1 MDGVADSA
9 RYTAPRVR
17 DEANPAARSRVGA
30 DPRSDTPRTLADGTV
45 LRPLSEE
52 RGELEECVALQK
64 AIWGEGFADVA
75 APQILRIVQSMGGV
89 AAGAF
94 DPGGDLVGFVFG
106 ITGFKEGR
114 PLHWSHM
121 LAVLPEARGRDLGYH
136 LKLYQR
142 ERLLPLGIDE
152 MRWTFDPLVSKN
164 AYLNLVRL
172 GARAIDYRRDYYGS
186 GEDSRLSAGIGTDRF
201 VVEWRLD
208 REPPAPED
216 GVAAEVREAPVLN
229 APPGAERDLPAAGD
243 LLAAESPPWARI
255 EVPRD
260 IHELRGASGEEAAR
274 WRASTRDAFLAV
286 FEHGYEVTGFY
297 RERAEEGRGLAR
309 GAPPRSFYVS
319 RKAEK

>member
-1 MDGVADSA
+1 M
-9 RYTAPRVR
+9 
-17 DEANPAARSRVGA
+17 
-30 DPRSDTPRTLADGTV
+30 

-64 AIWGEGFADVA
+64 TIWGEGFADVA

-94 DPGGDLVGFVFG
+94 DAGGDLLGFVFG

-142 ERLLPLGIDE
+142 ERLLPIGIDTV
-152 MRWTFDPLVSKN
+152 RWTFDPLVSKN

-172 GARAIDYRRDYYGS
+172 GARPIDYRRDYYGS

-201 VVEWRLD
+201 VVEWRID
-208 REPPAPED
+208 REPPAGEPSF
-216 GVAAEVREAPVLN
+216 AEAREAPVLN
-229 APPGAERDLPAAGD
+229 APPGDEAQVPPAGERLD
-243 LLAAESPPWARI
+243 AESPRWVRI

-260 IHELRGASGEEAAR
+260 IQEVRQGSAEAAAH
-274 WRASTRDAFLAV
+274 WRASTRDAFLAA
-286 FEHGYEVTGFY
+286 FERGYEVAGFY
-297 RERAEEGRGLAR
+297 HERPADAPGG
-309 GAPPRSFYVS
+309 GPPRSFYVS
-319 RKAEK
+319 RKTER